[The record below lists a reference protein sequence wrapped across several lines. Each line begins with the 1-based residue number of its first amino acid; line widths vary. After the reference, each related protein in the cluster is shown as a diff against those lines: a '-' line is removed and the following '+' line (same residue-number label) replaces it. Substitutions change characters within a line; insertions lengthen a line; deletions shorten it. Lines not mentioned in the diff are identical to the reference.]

1 VRVQAALLVAAAAL
15 ALPASSVADWP
26 LYGHDLSNTR
36 NGGDE
41 GVPASKVGS
50 MSQAWS
56 FKSDTGDFTG
66 TPVVADGV
74 VVAGNYGGS
83 IYALDAVNGKVLW
96 TKNVG
101 QPING
106 SAAIDLRAPGG
117 PAVYV
122 PVAQPGSPR
131 LLALSLANGSTRWDT
146 VLTKQEG
153 ASVFGSPSFWKG
165 MVYIGTSGPNTDDAT
180 ARGSLVALSEAS
192 GAIRWQTFTV
202 PLGADGAAVWS
213 TPAIDTATG
222 RLYIGTGNNYH
233 QPTTDSSDAMLAFDA
248 ATGQIVGKYQAT
260 PDDSFSLQS
269 NPVGGPD
276 YDFGASANLFE
287 GPDGRRLVG
296 EGQKSGTYWA
306 LDRATMKPVWRNDLG
321 PGGPLGGI
329 LGSTAYDGTR
339 IYGADTL
346 DGQVFALGRTAPR
359 RGSPWMRACCTSE
372 RPLSPTACCTRSTRT
387 AS

>member
-1 VRVQAALLVAAAAL
+1 M
-15 ALPASSVADWP
+15 ADWP
-26 LYGHDLSNTR
+26 MYGHDLSNAR

-56 FKSDTGDFTG
+56 FKSDNGDFTG

-74 VVAGNYGGS
+74 VVASNNRGS

-101 QPING
+101 QPVNG

-122 PVAQPGSPR
+122 PVAQLGSPR
-131 LLALSLANGSTRWDT
+131 LLALSIANGSTRWDT

-165 MVYIGTSGPNTDDAT
+165 TVYIGTSGPNTDDAT
-180 ARGSLVALSEAS
+180 ARGSLVAVSEAS

-202 PLGADGAAVWS
+202 PTGADGAAVWS

-222 RLYIGTGNNYH
+222 RLYVGTGNNYH
-233 QPTTDSSDAMLAFDA
+233 L
-248 ATGQIVGKYQAT
+248 
-260 PDDSFSLQS
+260 
-269 NPVGGPD
+269 
-276 YDFGASANLFE
+276 
-287 GPDGRRLVG
+287 
-296 EGQKSGTYWA
+296 
-306 LDRATMKPVWRNDLG
+306 
-321 PGGPLGGI
+321 
-329 LGSTAYDGTR
+329 
-339 IYGADTL
+339 
-346 DGQVFALGRTAPR
+346 
-359 RGSPWMRACCTSE
+359 
-372 RPLSPTACCTRSTRT
+372 
-387 AS
+387 